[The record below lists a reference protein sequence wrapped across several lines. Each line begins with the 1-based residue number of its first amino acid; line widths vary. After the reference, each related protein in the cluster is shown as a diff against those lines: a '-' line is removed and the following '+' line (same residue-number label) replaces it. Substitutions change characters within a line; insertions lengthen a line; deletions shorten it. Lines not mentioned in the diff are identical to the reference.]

1 VNVWCI
7 SSRGNS
13 RNTKSLSSDESA
25 ASLPG
30 PVKGVT
36 RACSLTKSGSKSWVF
51 EVLSQEKRWAELS
64 WQATKSWEARIQ
76 DLVVVANPTAL
87 GLTSSLGLSQGGPDQ
102 RLDIWGGSTAELK
115 RAQCDGKSDVQYHV
129 DF

>member
-1 VNVWCI
+1 M
-7 SSRGNS
+7 
-13 RNTKSLSSDESA
+13 
-25 ASLPG
+25 ASH
-30 PVKGVT
+30 
-36 RACSLTKSGSKSWVF
+36 
-51 EVLSQEKRWAELS
+51 
-64 WQATKSWEARIQ
+64 KSWEARIQ

-87 GLTSSLGLSQGGPDQ
+87 GLTSSLGLGQEGPDQ

>member
-1 VNVWCI
+1 VIVRCI
-7 SSRGNS
+7 STGGNS
-13 RNTKSLSSDESA
+13 RNTKSLSSEESA
-25 ASLPG
+25 ASLPR
-30 PVKGVT
+30 PVEGVT
-36 RACSLTKSGSKSWVF
+36 RACSLAKSRSKSWVF

-87 GLTSSLGLSQGGPDQ
+87 GLTSSLGLGQEGPDQ

-115 RAQCDGKSDVQYHV
+115 RTRCDGKSDVQYHV
-129 DF
+129 EF